1 MAIVRGWTTVTSN
14 RWRQTRVTT
23 SRISLGLQLKRCQSL
38 NSSPRVCGCIWWGW
52 RGIKGSVERWAN
64 FGRHPWLFHPL
75 VLRASRRTLV
85 TTALPDGERG
95 IERTQGDEPRP
106 LGHVHNGGAYVVS
119 VSRRLRT
126 CRCVLG
132 RFKIPKIYRM
142 PYNGC
147 KCVKYL
153 TWNICYDV
161 QLQATSTLI
170 TYRVWPNNIAGGIHK
185 GVARERGEHAERKF
199 FARDSV
205 FEIFELENLP
215 STLELDQLS
224 TGYEQTAIV
233 ACYSA
238 CENKQET

>member
-1 MAIVRGWTTVTSN
+1 MSSYRSLKRNNNRKLPRNPLPTRAAKLGESAHRWNKNARWIEERWRHGWLALRGGGGGVVVAIVRGWTTVTSN

-142 PYNGC
+142 P
-147 KCVKYL
+147 
-153 TWNICYDV
+153 
-161 QLQATSTLI
+161 
-170 TYRVWPNNIAGGIHK
+170 
-185 GVARERGEHAERKF
+185 
-199 FARDSV
+199 
-205 FEIFELENLP
+205 
-215 STLELDQLS
+215 
-224 TGYEQTAIV
+224 
-233 ACYSA
+233 
-238 CENKQET
+238 